1 MDFIKILDA
10 VYQLAEFNGMYYRAL
25 LEQGFDEDQALELVE
40 AVTATMFTSDNIKI
54 VTCPVC
60 NEHEYYGM
68 E

>member
-25 LEQGFDEDQALELVE
+25 LEQGFDEDQALELVGV
-40 AVTATMFTSDNIKI
+40 VTAAMLSSDRG
-54 VTCPVC
+54 
-60 NEHEYYGM
+60 EE